1 MDTPRW
7 CLGTMYFGTTVDR
20 QRAYE
25 LLDRYLEAEWLDAAN
40 NYAFWV
46 DGATGDESELLLA
59 GWLRSRRHN
68 VVLATKVGARPRPG
82 SRSLDNV
89 TCTAS

>member
-1 MDTPRW
+1 
-7 CLGTMYFGTTVDR
+7 MYFGTTVDR